1 MEAVKRIFK
10 FGLGSAFG
18 AAVGGGIAAFLA
30 PQKGKELQTASRS
43 LIEEARIEGEEAQ
56 RLTEAEMARRFRV
69 QVADDKALT
78 GEVVHREPKTI
89 A

>member
-10 FGLGSAFG
+10 FGVGSAFG

-30 PQKGKELQTASRS
+30 PQRGAELRSASHS
-43 LIEEARIEGEEAQ
+43 LIEEAKIEGEEAQ
-56 RLTEAEMARRFRV
+56 RLTEAEMARRFRI

-78 GEVVHREPKTI
+78 GEVEHREPKPI
-89 A
+89 S

>member
-10 FGLGSAFG
+10 FGVGSAFG

-30 PQKGKELQTASRS
+30 PQRGSELQAASRS
-43 LIEEARIEGEEAQ
+43 LIQEAKIEGEEAQ
-56 RLTEAEMARRFRV
+56 RLTEAEMARRFRI

-78 GEVVHREPKTI
+78 GEVEHREPKPI
-89 A
+89 S

>member
-1 MEAVKRIFK
+1 MEAVKRVFK

-30 PQKGKELQTASRS
+30 PQRGKELQAASHS
-43 LIEEARIEGEEAQ
+43 LIQEAKIEGEQAQ
-56 RLTEAEMARRFRV
+56 RATEAEMARRFRA

-78 GEVVHREPKTI
+78 GEVEHREPKPI
-89 A
+89 D

>member
-1 MEAVKRIFK
+1 MEAVKRVFR

-30 PQKGKELQTASRS
+30 PQRGKELQAASRS
-43 LIEEARIEGEEAQ
+43 LVQEAKIEGEQAQ
-56 RLTEAEMARRFRV
+56 RVTEAEMARRFRV

-78 GEVVHREPKTI
+78 GEVEHREPKPI
-89 A
+89 D